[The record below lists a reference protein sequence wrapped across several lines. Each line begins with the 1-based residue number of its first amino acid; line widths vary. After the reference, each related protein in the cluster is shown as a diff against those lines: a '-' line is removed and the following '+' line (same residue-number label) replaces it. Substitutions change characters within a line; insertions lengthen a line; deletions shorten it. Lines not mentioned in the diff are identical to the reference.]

1 MSMNLAGKYILIGL
15 SGGPDSVA
23 LLHRLA
29 SSLPHETLLA
39 THCNFNLRG
48 EESMRDERFCID
60 LCKKLDIA
68 LIVKRFNTRKVMADE
83 HLSLELAARRLRYG
97 WWETLANEKQ
107 QETGREVVIAVGHHR
122 DDSIET
128 LLMNLMRGTGI
139 KGLTGIPRENGRIV
153 RPMSDLTRAEILL
166 YLDENQLDYITD
178 SSNLENDTVRNAIR
192 NRLLPLMEEINPNAR
207 NGIGHTINLLRQTM
221 ALADTQIDTILTTT
235 RHFCAA
241 GVEWDEFHVPETLAN
256 GISLADDAWT
266 ETLFHHW
273 SERHPDAR
281 RNGRLFYTAIR
292 DIGHEEYTIGPK
304 NEEGTE
310 PFNFQLS
317 FFNSTPFP
325 PFSRDYEL
333 FDADRIQWPLT
344 VRHWRQGDRIQP
356 LGMSQTRLVSDLFTD
371 AHFSPNRKATTW
383 IVADASGRILWVVG
397 LRVADWCKITGETQ
411 SVAKIEQGGE
421 VSNFT
426 IKM

>member
-153 RPMSDLTRAEILL
+153 RPMSDWIRAEILS
-166 YLDENQLDYITD
+166 YLDENQLDYIMD

-207 NGIGHTINLLRQTM
+207 SGIGHTINLLRQTM

-241 GVEWDEFHVPETLAN
+241 GVEWDEFYVPETLAN

-273 SERHPDAR
+273 RERHPDAR

-397 LRVADWCKITGETQ
+397 LRVADWCKITSGTTR
-411 SVAKIEQGGE
+411 VAKI
-421 VSNFT
+421 SRR
-426 IKM
+426 

>member
-1 MSMNLAGKYILIGL
+1 MNLAEKYILIGL

-48 EESMRDERFCID
+48 EESMRDERFCVE
-60 LCKKLDIA
+60 LCKKLDIK
-68 LIVKRFNTRKVMADE
+68 LIVKRFDTRRFMADE
-83 HLSLELAARRLRYG
+83 HLSLELAARRLRYD

-107 QETGREVVIAVGHHR
+107 REKGREVVIAVGHHR

-153 RPMSDLTRAEILL
+153 RPLSDMTRAEILS

-192 NRLLPLMEEINPNAR
+192 NQLLPLMEQINPNAR
-207 NGIGHTINLLRQTM
+207 SGIGHTISLLRETM
-221 ALADTQIDTILTTT
+221 ALANAQLDMIFATTQHL
-235 RHFCAA
+235 RAA
-241 GVEWDEFHVPETLAN
+241 GVEWDEFRVPDEFPLAN
-256 GISLADDAWT
+256 ENDLDAWI

-273 SERHPDAR
+273 SERHPNAR
-281 RNGRLFYTAIR
+281 RNGRLFYTAIP
-292 DIGHEEYTIGPK
+292 DIAREECAIGQEK
-304 NEEGTE
+304 TDETE
-310 PFNFQLS
+310 IFNFQFS
-317 FFNSTPFP
+317 IVPKHT

-333 FDADRIQWPLT
+333 FDAGRIQWPLT

-356 LGMSQTRLVSDLFTD
+356 LGMSQTRLISDLFTD
-371 AHFSPNRKATTW
+371 AHLSPNRKATTW
-383 IVADASGRILWVVG
+383 ILADATGRILWVVG

-411 SVAKIEQGGE
+411 SVAKI
-421 VSNFT
+421 SRR
-426 IKM
+426 